1 MFRKL
6 LIYLIPVIMLVPSA
20 PSCAAEFQI
29 IGFDSV
35 SMGGAGTAMS
45 RGSFAT
51 YYNPALLAEHK
62 NGLEVSLSAGLGLR
76 EVTLAESL
84 DNLSDIGIEEALGN
98 IENYLPTSLPLNG
111 LPADLRND
119 VIAIQDILFSIPD
132 TNGLELMPSASLGI
146 QVGNFGFGFYG
157 VSEGTGYA
165 VVDKDRLDIIVETS
179 IPGYSYVKYDEE
191 NDEFIL
197 SDLPE
202 YEQSSLLYA
211 LDEGK
216 TYIQLT
222 GLAYTSIPVAYARQF
237 NTRWGTLDLGGAFNV
252 MPGYTFDKK
261 INIDT
266 ESGSIKDEFDD
277 AEEYDTSFGV
287 DIGLFYEPQI
297 LQKLSLG
304 LVAKNINTPK
314 FDTCS
319 GEELEVKPQVRGGVA
334 YDLFGDKVTL
344 ALDADLTKNETF
356 IPDYFSQFVGG
367 GIRYQPFDWFSVRG
381 GAMQNIQE
389 SQEGTIFTTGF
400 GFGFKQFQLDLAGQC
415 STKQGEYDGQSFPRY
430 SRIEIAFVSKW

>member
-1 MFRKL
+1 MFGKL
-6 LIYLIPVIMLVPSA
+6 LSCLVPILILLLSV
-20 PSCAAEFQI
+20 PSPAAEFQI

-35 SMGGAGTAMS
+35 SMGGAGTAVS

-62 NGLEVSLSAGLGLR
+62 NGLEVSLSAGVGLR
-76 EVTLAESL
+76 EVNLAEPI
-84 DNLSDIGIEEALGN
+84 DNLADLDIEETIDN
-98 IENYLPTSLPLNG
+98 IEEYLPTSLPLNG
-111 LPADLRND
+111 LPTDLRSD
-119 VIAIQDILFSIPD
+119 VIAIQDILSSIPD
-132 TNGLELMPSASLGI
+132 TNGLELMPSASLAI

-179 IPGYSYVKYDEE
+179 IPDYTYVKYDVAT
-191 NDEFIL
+191 DEFVL
-197 SDLPE
+197 SDLSE
-202 YEQSSLLYA
+202 YEENSLLYA

-222 GLAYTSIPVAYARQF
+222 GLAYTSIPVAYAHQF
-237 NTRWGTLDLGGAFNV
+237 NTRWGRLDLGGAFNV

-261 INIDT
+261 ISIDT
-266 ESGSIKDEFDD
+266 ESGAIKDELDD
-277 AEEYDTSFGV
+277 AEEYNTSFGV
-287 DIGLFYEPQI
+287 DVGLFYEPQNM
-297 LQKLSLG
+297 QNLSFG

-334 YDLFGDKVTL
+334 YDLFGDKITL

-356 IPDYFSQFVGG
+356 IPDYYSQFVGG
-367 GIRYQPFDWFSVRG
+367 GIKYQPFGWLSLRG

-389 SQEGTIFTTGF
+389 SQVGTIFTTGF
-400 GFGFKQFQLDLAGQC
+400 GFGFKQFQLDLAGQY
-415 STKQGEYDGQSFPRY
+415 STKQGEYDGQSFPGY
-430 SRIEIAFVSKW
+430 SRVEIAFVSKW

>member
-1 MFRKL
+1 MFKRF
-6 LIYLIPVIMLVPSA
+6 LIYVIPLMVFVLAVPSTA
-20 PSCAAEFQI
+20 TEFQI
-29 IGFDSV
+29 IGFDSI
-35 SMGGAGTAMS
+35 SMGGAGTAVS

-62 NGLEVSLSAGLGLR
+62 NGLEVSFSAGMGLR
-76 EVTLAESL
+76 EVNLSSPL
-84 DNLSDIGIEEALGN
+84 DNLADIN
-98 IENYLPTSLPLNG
+98 IEGTINNIEDYLPTSLPLNG
-111 LPADLRND
+111 LPTELRSD
-119 VIAIQDILFSIPD
+119 VIAIQDILSSIPD

-165 VVDKDRLDIIVETS
+165 VVDQDHLEIIVETS
-179 IPGYSYVKYDEE
+179 IPGYDYVRYDVET
-191 NDEFIL
+191 DEFVL
-197 SDLPE
+197 SNLSE

-216 TYIQLT
+216 TYVQLT

-237 NTRWGTLDLGGAFNV
+237 NTRWGRLDLGGAVSV

-261 INIDT
+261 ISIDT
-266 ESGSIKDEFDD
+266 ESGAIKDELDD
-277 AEEYDTSFGV
+277 AGEYDTSFGV
-287 DIGLFYEPQI
+287 DVGLFYEPQKM
-297 LQKLSLG
+297 QKLSLG

-314 FDTCS
+314 FETCS
-319 GEELEVKPQVRGGVA
+319 GEELKVKPQVRGGVA
-334 YDLFGDKVTL
+334 YDLLGDKITL

-356 IPDYFSQFVGG
+356 IPEYYSQFVGG
-367 GIRYQPFDWFSVRG
+367 GIKYQPFDWLSVRG

-389 SQEGTIFTTGF
+389 SQEGTILTTGF
-400 GFGFKQFQLDLAGQC
+400 GFGFEQFQLDLAGQY

-430 SRIEIAFVSKW
+430 SRVEIAFVSRW